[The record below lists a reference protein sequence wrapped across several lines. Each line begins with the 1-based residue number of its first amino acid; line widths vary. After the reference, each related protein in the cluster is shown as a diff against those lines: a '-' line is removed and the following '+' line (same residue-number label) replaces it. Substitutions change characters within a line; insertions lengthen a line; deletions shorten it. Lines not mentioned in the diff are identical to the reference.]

1 MNAPALV
8 HDVESLPALLARA
21 GQRLLDAR
29 SSGEVLE
36 AKKIAEAA
44 LALARVTRAANE
56 THGDCIRIITR
67 AETRMADEIDAGQE
81 RGEVATQERGRP
93 ISVQGSDT
101 SSAATLDELG
111 ISRQRLSEWRE
122 VRDAG
127 PDVVES
133 AIQEALDEG
142 RAPTKADIKRHARCT
157 LNTGEVEWYTP
168 AQYVDMARDA
178 LGGAIDLDP
187 ASSDVAQRNVR
198 AARYFTR
205 ADDGLTK
212 EWRGNIWLNPPYAQP
227 HIKHFADKLIA
238 EHCAGRVKA
247 AIVLTNDCT
256 DTSWFHKLAGAANT
270 ICFTRGRIRF
280 ESPFGKVGDPTQ
292 GQAFFY
298 FGHNPQRF
306 AEVFREIG
314 TLLYGWP
321 MT

>member
-44 LALARVTRAANE
+44 LPLARVTRAANE
-56 THGDCIRIITR
+56 THGDCIRIISL
-67 AETRMADEIDAGQE
+67 AEIRMANEIDAGQE

-93 ISVQGSDT
+93 VSVQGSGT

-111 ISRQRLSEWRE
+111 VSRQRLSEWRE

-142 RAPTKADIKRHARCT
+142 RAPTKADIRRNIRGT
-157 LNTGEVEWYTP
+157 QGTGNNEWNTP
-168 AQYVDMARDA
+168 AEYVPLARDV
-178 LGGAIDLDP
+178 LGGIDIDP
-187 ASSDVAQRNVR
+187 ASNQVAQQVVR
-198 AARYFTR
+198 ATTFFTKE
-205 ADDGLTK
+205 DDGLTK
-212 EWRGNIWLNPPYAQP
+212 AWRGSVWCNPPYAQP
-227 HIKHFADKLIA
+227 LISHFADKMVSEL
-238 EHCAGRVKA
+238 ENGNVSAG
-247 AIVLTNDCT
+247 IMLTHNYT
-256 DTSWFHKLAGAANT
+256 DTTWFHKLEARAAK
-270 ICFTRGRIRF
+270 ICFTKGRIRF
-280 ESPFGKVGDPTQ
+280 ESADGLCPPGSPTQ

-298 FGHNPQRF
+298 FGEQTERF
-306 AEVFREIG
+306 SEVFSTIG
-314 TLLYGWP
+314 FVR
-321 MT
+321 